1 VKWGQGKANTVL
13 AKAAAMALG
22 KKKFPL
28 TALVKKVVENRSQ
41 ETKTDTL
48 EYIDPKIS
56 AMRTGDA
63 AASEIRIQ
71 QPFSDAYVF
80 VVGGGNYAGI
90 RSMYFQIKA
99 YFDDKLMPTIIRTPK
114 SARICGRR
122 RQKNRFRLF

>member
-1 VKWGQGKANTVL
+1 MKWGQGKANTVL

-63 AASEIRIQ
+63 TATEIRIQ

-90 RSMYFQIKA
+90 RSMCFRIKA
-99 YFDDKLMPTIIRTPK
+99 CFD
-114 SARICGRR
+114 
-122 RQKNRFRLF
+122 